1 MRIWSGLTRS
11 IAGVAVLASLALAGC
26 ATAQDVPPPPPPP
39 PPVAPPPPP
48 PPPPPPALT
57 DVRISDARALAEAG
71 DLAGAEPLYVA
82 VAEQAEAQ
90 GDPVAA
96 SAAWIEVAKAR
107 AGLGREDD
115 ADAAVGRA
123 VTVVEATLGPRSTV
137 LVPALLV
144 QARMRYIQGRHE
156 AALAVADRG
165 LSLTGDPR
173 ARADL
178 ILIADLTYERGKNLD
193 VLGRFAEAEAAART
207 VVALRTD
214 LLGPEDPYV
223 GDALNQLAN
232 ALMAQGRYAEAE
244 PAQRRALVIY
254 EAAYGAEDEQVAL
267 ALSNLGNILR
277 RTGRLDEAE
286 RAHRRAVA
294 IAGRVENPVLLAQ
307 TLTNH
312 GWLLHLTGRGDLA
325 EPVFRQALA
334 IAVDLVGTE
343 HPFTGIATANLAFS
357 LVDQGRHAEALP
369 LFQAALPVLEAGL
382 GTDSPDL
389 VTTLDGYGQAL
400 IGLNRPAEAEALMV
414 RAGAILAARQ
424 PAGHPDAVFQAADHG
439 GFLARAGR
447 ADDALDVLRPARDA
461 LFRRDGRRIE
471 GGDPTRR
478 AAPLFRRIVQAAW
491 LANSPD

>member
-1 MRIWSGLTRS
+1 
-11 IAGVAVLASLALAGC
+11 
-26 ATAQDVPPPPPPP
+26 PPPPP

-48 PPPPPPALT
+48 PPPAPT

-107 AGLGREDD
+107 AGLGREDG

-123 VTVVEATLGPRSTV
+123 VTVVETALGPRSTA
-137 LVPALLV
+137 LIPALLV
-144 QARMRYIQGRHE
+144 QARLRYIQGRHE
-156 AALAVADRG
+156 DALAVADRG
-165 LSLTGDPR
+165 LSLTGDPD

-193 VLGRFAEAEAAART
+193 VLGRFAEAETAART
-207 VVALRTD
+207 VIALRTD
-214 LLGPEDPYV
+214 LLGSGDPYV

-294 IAGRVENPVLLAQ
+294 IAGQVENPVLLAQ

-334 IAVDLVGTE
+334 IALELVGPD
-343 HPFTGIATANLAFS
+343 HPFTGIATANLGFS

-369 LFQAALPVLEAGL
+369 LFQTALPVLEAGL
-382 GTDSPDL
+382 GADSPDL

-400 IGLNRPAEAEALMV
+400 IGLDRPAEAEALMV
-414 RAGAILAARQ
+414 RSGTILAARQ

-447 ADDALDVLRPARDA
+447 PGAALGVLRPARDA
-461 LFRRDGRRIE
+461 LFRRDGRRLE

-478 AAPLFRRIVQAAW
+478 AAPLFRRIVEAAW

>member
-1 MRIWSGLTRS
+1 MRIWSGCRRS
-11 IAGVAVLASLALAGC
+11 IAGAAVLASLVLAGC

-48 PPPPPPALT
+48 PPPPAPT

-96 SAAWIEVAKAR
+96 STAWIEVAKAR
-107 AGLGREDD
+107 AGLGREDE
-115 ADAAVGRA
+115 ADVAVGRA
-123 VTVVEATLGPRSTV
+123 VTVVESALGPRSSA
-137 LVPALLV
+137 LSPALLT

-156 AALAVADRG
+156 DALVVAERG
-165 LSLTGDPR
+165 LDLAGPDGDPR
-173 ARADL
+173 L
-178 ILIADLTYERGKNLD
+178 VADLTYERAKNLD
-193 VLGRFAEAEAAART
+193 VLGRFAEAEAAARS
-207 VVALRTD
+207 VIALRTG
-214 LLGPEDPYV
+214 LLGPDDPYV

-244 PAQRRALVIY
+244 PHQRRALVIY

-277 RTGRLDEAE
+277 RTGRMAEAE

-294 IAGRVENPVLLAQ
+294 IAGKVDNPVLLAQ

-325 EPVFRQALA
+325 EPNFRQALA
-334 IAVDLVGTE
+334 IALELVGPD
-343 HPFTGIATANLAFS
+343 HPFTGIATANLGFS

-369 LFQAALPVLEAGL
+369 LFQTALPVLEAGL
-382 GTDSPDL
+382 GVDSPDL

-400 IGLNRPAEAEALMV
+400 IGLDRPDEAEALMV

-447 ADDALDVLRPARDA
+447 PDEALAVLRPARDA
-461 LFRRDGRRIE
+461 LFRRDGRRLE

-478 AAPLFRRIVQAAW
+478 AAPLFRRLVQAAW
-491 LANSPD
+491 LTKSPD